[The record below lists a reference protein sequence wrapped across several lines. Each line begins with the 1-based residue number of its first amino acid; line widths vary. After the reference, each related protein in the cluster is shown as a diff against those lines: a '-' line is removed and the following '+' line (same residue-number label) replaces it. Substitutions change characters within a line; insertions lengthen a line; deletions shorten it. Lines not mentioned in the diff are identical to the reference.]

1 MKISKATARGA
12 RSYQEDR
19 YFVFPTV
26 IGTYLGVFDGHGG
39 DECAAYC
46 VKAMR
51 IILTHEPASGLQDAV
66 AKLSRETR
74 TMRAG
79 STASLVFIPK
89 DESRVDVA
97 VLGDSPVLVSRP
109 DGSIWVS
116 PEHNVR
122 TNEAEADAAIKRGGF
137 LAQGYLFADYS
148 GDGLQMS
155 RALGD
160 AHLDKVLSRE
170 PEVFSLALYKGKFVL
185 MCSDGA
191 VDPSHAAAK
200 ASIDSIVALVEA
212 GGDAQEIVERALAAK
227 TGDNVTAILVRL

>member
-1 MKISKATARGA
+1 MKISKATAKGA

-19 YFVFPTV
+19 YLVFST
-26 IGTYLGVFDGHGG
+26 IMGTYLGVWDGHGG
-39 DECAAYC
+39 AECAALC
-46 VKAMR
+46 AKALPS
-51 IILTHEPASGLQDAV
+51 ILTNDPS
-66 AKLSRETR
+66 LSYALDELNKMTR

-79 STASLVFIPK
+79 STASLVLIPK

>member
-1 MKISKATARGA
+1 
-12 RSYQEDR
+12 
-19 YFVFPTV
+19 
-26 IGTYLGVFDGHGG
+26 
-39 DECAAYC
+39 
-46 VKAMR
+46 
-51 IILTHEPASGLQDAV
+51 
-66 AKLSRETR
+66 
-74 TMRAG
+74 MRAG

-116 PEHNVR
+116 PEHNIR

-137 LAQGYLFADYS
+137 VHSGYLFASYD

-160 AHLDKVLSRE
+160 YELDRVLSRE
-170 PEVFSLALYKGKFVL
+170 PEVFSHVLGKDSWVL
-185 MCSDGA
+185 VCSDGA
-191 VDPSHAAAK
+191 VDPGHGAAQAN
-200 ASIDSIVALVEA
+200 IDTIVRMIEDEDA
-212 GGDAQEIVERALAAK
+212 DAQDIVDRALAAK

>member
-1 MKISKATARGA
+1 MRISKATARGA

-26 IGTYLGVFDGHGG
+26 MGTYLGVFDGHGG

-51 IILTHEPASGLQDAV
+51 IILTHEPTLQDAV

-97 VLGDSPVLVSRP
+97 VLGDSPVIAKLA
-109 DGSIWVS
+109 DGFIRIS
-116 PEHNVR
+116 PEHNIR
-122 TNEAEADAAIKRGGF
+122 TNEAEADAAIQRGGHISG
-137 LAQGYLFADYS
+137 GYLFASYGS
-148 GDGLQMS
+148 LGLQMS

-160 AHLDKVLSRE
+160 AHLDRVLSRE
-170 PEVFSLALYKGKFVL
+170 PEVFSHVLGKDSWVL
-185 MCSDGA
+185 VCSDGA
-191 VDPSHAAAK
+191 VDPGHGAAQAN
-200 ASIDSIVALVEA
+200 IDTIVRMIEDEDA
-212 GGDAQEIVERALAAK
+212 DAQDIVDRALAVP
-227 TGDNVTAILVRL
+227 TRDNVTAILVRL

>member
-1 MKISKATARGA
+1 MKISKATAKGA

-26 IGTYLGVFDGHGG
+26 MGTYLGVFDGHGG

-51 IILTHEPASGLQDAV
+51 IILTHEPTLQDAV
-66 AKLSRETR
+66 AKLSRETS

-89 DESRVDVA
+89 DEHRVEIA
-97 VLGDSPVLVSRP
+97 VLGDSPVIAKLA
-109 DGSIWVS
+109 DGSIFVS
-116 PEHNVR
+116 EEHNVR
-122 TNEAEADAAIKRGGF
+122 TNMAEADAAIARGGF
-137 LAQGYLFADYS
+137 VNSGYLFASYS
-148 GDGLQMS
+148 GNGLQMTRS
-155 RALGD
+155 LGD
-160 AHLDKVLSRE
+160 YELDSVLSRE
-170 PEVFSLALYKGKFVL
+170 PEVFSHVLGKDSWVL
-185 MCSDGA
+185 VCSDGA
-191 VDPSHAAAK
+191 VDPGHIDAK
-200 ASIDSIVALVEA
+200 DSIDSIVALVEA